1 MSDHVDNVSPEVFAS
16 QQREAHI
23 GSLNGLADNLSK
35 MSRIGER
42 LAERCRLSAE
52 QLERGEVPEFK
63 AGDLPG
69 DDDNREHTMLF
80 MAHGEA
86 CGILLQL
93 MQAGCSELFN
103 ENQQEFKAQLEAA
116 KAKHAQQK
124 ATKYTPRGLCKQC
137 GMFPFDPMLGS
148 GLCGHCHNA
157 GKQA

>member
-23 GSLNGLADNLSK
+23 ESLNGIADNLSK
-35 MSRIGER
+35 MSRIGGR
-42 LAERCRLSAE
+42 LAERCRASAE

-63 AGDLPG
+63 AGDLPK

-86 CGILLQL
+86 CSILLQL
-93 MQAGCSELFN
+93 MHAGCSKPFN
-103 ENQQEFKAQLEAA
+103 ENQQEFEAEIKAA
-116 KAKHAQQK
+116 KRKQAQQK
-124 ATKYTPRGLCKQC
+124 AAKHTQRGMCKQC
-137 GMFPFDPMLGS
+137 GMFPFDPMLGG

-157 GKQA
+157 GEQA